1 MPLLPFF
8 GAVAL
13 VGIAVAAWAWYD
25 GHWGGTEKL
34 TDEEGKRH
42 NQRLDKS
49 WRRGEDLKQYPR
61 RLKELEDQLLGSH
74 RAAQQQLQH
83 LSVKAAEMD
92 EKGRAD
98 LAERYQSDLDV
109 LERRAAAT
117 RRVMATV
124 WKTRA
129 IQHLRVHLAVAARQR
144 PDLAHLPQP
153 LDVQPHELEAAAEN
167 YFLSR
172 NEVRAFVE
180 VLDGLTG
187 RVSEV
192 VPPKPLSA
200 EVDPKD
206 ELAVQKEVDAIE
218 RTLTQLRDRMDKLGD
233 TLDYLSDR
241 FKTQRVVEGADLS
254 VDFGPEASKLLV
266 EVSGAVSQ
274 LEALSAVGDKGL
286 ADAAVESLCEDIGN
300 LEHAGLAA
308 TAEQEANEEVQRLLE
323 QFAR

>member
-13 VGIAVAAWAWYD
+13 VGLAIAAWAYFD
-25 GHWGGTEKL
+25 GQWGGGERL
-34 TDEEGKRH
+34 TDEEGSRR
-42 NQRLDKS
+42 NQRLDRS
-49 WRRGEDLKQYPR
+49 WRRGEDLRQYPR
-61 RLKELEDQLLGSH
+61 RLKELEDQLIGSH

-83 LSVKAAEMD
+83 LGLKASEMD
-92 EKGRAD
+92 EKGRGD
-98 LAERYQSDLDV
+98 LAERYQADLDV

-129 IQHLRVHLAVAARQR
+129 ILHLRVHLAVAARQR

-153 LDVQPHELEAAAEN
+153 LDVDPSELEAAAEN
-167 YFLSR
+167 YFLSK
-172 NEVRAFVE
+172 NEVRTFVE
-180 VLDGLTG
+180 VLDGLCG
-187 RVSEV
+187 HVSEI

-206 ELAVQKEVDAIE
+206 ELTVQKEVDAIE
-218 RTLTQLRDRMDKLGD
+218 RTLEQLRERMDKLGD

-286 ADAAVESLCEDIGN
+286 ADAAVDSLCEDIGR
-300 LEHAGLAA
+300 LEQAGMEAS
-308 TAEQEANEEVQRLLE
+308 AEEEANQEVQRLLE